1 MTNILAGYL
10 QSPGGKATIQI
21 VSGSLIPALLFI
33 IIAGV
38 IAGVGLIGYDAFLN
52 RQTVKELAKVLRRD
66 RDELKQAD
74 GQNSEPNERDDRYT
88 L

>member
-10 QSPGGKATIQI
+10 QSLDGKATIQI
-21 VSGSLIPALLFI
+21 VSGSLIPALQFI
-33 IIAGV
+33 VITGV

-52 RQTVKELAKVLRRD
+52 RQTAKELAVLRRD

-74 GQNSEPNERDDRYT
+74 G
-88 L
+88 

>member
-1 MTNILAGYL
+1 L
-10 QSPGGKATIQI
+10 QSLSGKATIQI
-21 VSGSLIPALLFI
+21 VSGSLVPALQFI
-33 IIAGV
+33 VIAGV

-52 RQTVKELAKVLRRD
+52 RQTAKELARRD

-88 L
+88 PTDFR